1 MDEERHQRLWH
12 TIAARAEGSGST
24 GWAGAVCAAVVS
36 LVDGVDA
43 ATLTVRANSR
53 AQETWGA
60 SDEWAASL
68 EELQYTLGEGPGLDA
83 FKTGNVVLAPYLGS
97 EQARW
102 PAFVQAVSSLGLG
115 AAVAF
120 PLQVGAI
127 RLGTL
132 DLFCRTG
139 GRLTPEA
146 LTDAAVL
153 ADLSVYA
160 LLRQLGDPPADDPSA
175 GPASAERP
183 DPAEGTDPA
192 PNSGDLPLSYHEVH
206 LATGMLAAHL
216 EVELDEAFTRL
227 RARAYAEDRPLL
239 ALARDVVARR
249 VSLDDED
256 SA

>member
-1 MDEERHQRLWH
+1 MDEERYQRLWRS
-12 TIAARAEGSGST
+12 IAERAEGSGST
-24 GWAGAVCAAVVS
+24 GWAGAVCAAAVS
-36 LVDGVDA
+36 LVGGVDA

-60 SDEWAASL
+60 SDEWAANL

-83 FKTGNVVLAPYLGS
+83 FKTGNVVLASHLSS

-115 AAVAF
+115 AAAAF

-132 DLFCRTG
+132 DLFCRAD
-139 GRLTPEA
+139 GRLTSQE
-146 LTDAAVL
+146 LTDAAIL
-153 ADLSVYA
+153 ADLAVYA
-160 LLRQLGDPPADDPSA
+160 LLRQLGDPSTDDPPE
-175 GPASAERP
+175 GP
-183 DPAEGTDPA
+183 DPV
-192 PNSGDLPLSYHEVH
+192 PNIGDLPLSYHEVH

-216 EVELDEAFTRL
+216 DVELDEAFTRL

-249 VSLDDED
+249 VPIDDED
-256 SA
+256 SD